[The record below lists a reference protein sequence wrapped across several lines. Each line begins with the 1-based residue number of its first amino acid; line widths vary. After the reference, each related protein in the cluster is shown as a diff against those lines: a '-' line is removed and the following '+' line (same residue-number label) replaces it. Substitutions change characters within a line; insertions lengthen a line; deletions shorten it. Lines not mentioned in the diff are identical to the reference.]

1 VHARE
6 IAPRQ
11 QEPDDEDGAALQ
23 RPQAIGHGRPTGE
36 QAPQQPE
43 VARPLAENAS
53 TRGLRTGHRRQRAL
67 ERVLAHGAEAEPRV
81 ELRDPRGQHHR
92 LVAAG
97 ARRQRFLHQRAA
109 EAAAAVPGI
118 RAHGVDGADTHRL
131 ARHDQRQLDQADV
144 ADDAPALPAHER
156 DRDGRPREAQRAGPD
171 RGGGQARPH
180 APQERGERGIQR
192 RRRGRHRR
200 IVIAAALTWPGPA
213 ATTRQMDARHR
224 DVLVAI
230 IREYIDGAEPV
241 GSRVLSKR
249 HFPHL
254 SPATIRNAM
263 ADLEEMGYLAQPHTS
278 AGRVPTDKAYR
289 FYVDS
294 FPPPQP
300 GQSPGPRP
308 LAARRV
314 GIDGFMEQTSSH
326 LSAVTRLTGLLLAP
340 PLKHTTIARVDLRPL
355 ENDRAL
361 AVMVTDAG
369 WLTVR
374 EITLEP
380 PLGAEEVRAL
390 GRELTRR
397 FRDRTVQEIVEME
410 QAPDDPLDTLHTRA
424 RAVTEQIV
432 GMLRGRTLYVSG
444 AINMLDHPEFFDIE
458 TTRQLL
464 RTFEQKER
472 LAEMMTTLAAD
483 EGVRVTIGDE
493 NPVSEMRECTLITST
508 YMYRDQVLG
517 ILGVVGPRRLPYPD
531 VISAVDETARQVT
544 EALSRVRQDLY
555 LPS

>member
-1 VHARE
+1 
-6 IAPRQ
+6 
-11 QEPDDEDGAALQ
+11 
-23 RPQAIGHGRPTGE
+23 
-36 QAPQQPE
+36 
-43 VARPLAENAS
+43 
-53 TRGLRTGHRRQRAL
+53 
-67 ERVLAHGAEAEPRV
+67 
-81 ELRDPRGQHHR
+81 
-92 LVAAG
+92 
-97 ARRQRFLHQRAA
+97 
-109 EAAAAVPGI
+109 
-118 RAHGVDGADTHRL
+118 
-131 ARHDQRQLDQADV
+131 
-144 ADDAPALPAHER
+144 
-156 DRDGRPREAQRAGPD
+156 
-171 RGGGQARPH
+171 
-180 APQERGERGIQR
+180 
-192 RRRGRHRR
+192 
-200 IVIAAALTWPGPA
+200 
-213 ATTRQMDARHR
+213 MDARHR

-230 IREYIDGAEPV
+230 IREYVDSAEPV

-249 HFPHL
+249 HFPNL

-263 ADLEEMGYLAQPHTS
+263 ADLEDMGYLAQPHTS

-294 FPPPQP
+294 FPPPQA
-300 GQSPGPRP
+300 GAATIGLSR
-308 LAARRV
+308 AARRAGV
-314 GIDGFMEQTSSH
+314 DGFMEQASSH

-355 ENDRAL
+355 EDDRAL

-374 EITLEP
+374 EITLDP
-380 PLGAEEVRAL
+380 PLAAEEVRAI

-397 FRDRTVQEIVEME
+397 FRDRTVQEIVDME

-424 RAVTEQIV
+424 RSVTEQIV

-444 AINMLDHPEFFDIE
+444 AINMLDQPEFWEIE

-472 LAEMMTTLAAD
+472 LAELMTTLAGD
-483 EGVRVTIGDE
+483 EGGVRVTIGDE

-531 VISAVDETARQVT
+531 VIAAVNETARQVT